1 MLQFL
6 GILNPSSPELVDI
19 KLKLNKM
26 SSSNKWNYLMHFYS
40 TQKHISGI
48 DSGTAHFKKCK
59 QLFQYQHLPLL
70 ETSGGQISNMY
81 PA

>member
-1 MLQFL
+1 
-6 GILNPSSPELVDI
+6 
-19 KLKLNKM
+19 
-26 SSSNKWNYLMHFYS
+26 MHFYS